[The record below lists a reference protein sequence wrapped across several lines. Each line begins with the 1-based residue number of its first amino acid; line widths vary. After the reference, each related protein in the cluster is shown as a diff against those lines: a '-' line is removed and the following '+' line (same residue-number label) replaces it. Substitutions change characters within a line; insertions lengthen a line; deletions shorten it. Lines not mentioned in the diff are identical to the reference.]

1 VGDRPW
7 VDPMLT
13 IREDRRALVRRI
25 EAARIVVGTVF
36 SLLAM
41 AYWYVQIAR
50 GEHYYAMSEN
60 NRIRSVRIMAPRG
73 YVLDRHGSIL
83 VDNQPG
89 YTLYLYRREA
99 KNLEASVEFAA
110 AVLKLPDDQVR
121 ARVERGLRDPEFLP
135 ITVAQ
140 NLGIEEVAAIQAR
153 APEHPEFVIA
163 VSQRRLYTLGT
174 AAAHALGYLSE
185 ASPEQI
191 KSGENEYR
199 LGDWMGQK
207 GIEGSYEKLLA
218 GVDGQRRVVVDSH
231 GREMA
236 EEERVEARPGQN
248 VFLTLDLDLQRI
260 AEDYFR
266 DKVGSAIAMDPK
278 TGEILT
284 LVSSPSYDPNWF
296 TRRVSAAE
304 WSSLLS
310 DSHTPLQNRAIQN
323 AFSPGSVFKIFLA
336 YGALAKGL
344 VDPEQQIFCPGHAIF
359 YGRTFHCHR
368 KEGHGWVN
376 LRNAIKMSCDVY
388 FYNLGRRLGIDRI
401 AEISR
406 AFGFGQPTG
415 VDLPFEKSGLVPS
428 EEWAREKRRARWY
441 PSETISVAIGQGPV
455 IVTPLQ
461 IARAL
466 SGLVS
471 GGRLPTPHLF
481 LASQDPRNGAPL
493 RYRVETREGL
503 PLEPSRAAI
512 VKNGMWAVLNEPGG
526 TAFASR
532 VPGLEAGG
540 KTGTAQV
547 IGREAVIRA
556 GVERKKLEDHAWFAG
571 FAPVEDPRLVVVVFV
586 ENGGHGGSAAAPLA
600 QRILAKFF
608 EKPQPHA
615 GFQAES
621 GLGTRDSGLEASAVA
636 GERGSANVRVP
647 RPGSPIPPP
656 ADSGGTR

>member
-1 VGDRPW
+1 
-7 VDPMLT
+7 MLK
-13 IREDRRALVRRI
+13 IREDRRALLRRI
-25 EAARIVVGTVF
+25 EAARIIVGSVF
-36 SLLAM
+36 ALLAV

-50 GEHYYAMSEN
+50 GEHYYTLSEN

-89 YTLYLYRREA
+89 YTLQLYRREA
-99 KNLEASVEFAA
+99 KNLEDSVDFAA
-110 AVLKLPDDQVR
+110 DVLKLPRDQVR
-121 ARVERGLRDPEFLP
+121 TRVERGLREPEFVP
-135 ITVAQ
+135 ITLGE
-140 NLGIEEVAAIQAR
+140 NLGVEDVAVIQAR
-153 APEHPEFVIA
+153 APEHPEFVIT

-185 ASPEQI
+185 ASPDQI
-191 KSGENEYR
+191 KNGENEYR

-207 GIEGSYEKLLA
+207 GVEGSYEKLLA

-231 GREMA
+231 GREIA
-236 EEERVEARPGQN
+236 EEERVESQPGQN

-266 DKVGSAIAMDPK
+266 DKVGSAVAMDPK
-278 TGEILT
+278 TGEILA

-344 VDPEQQIFCPGHAIF
+344 VDPDQKVFCPGHATF
-359 YGRTFHCHR
+359 YGRTFRCHK
-368 KEGHGWVN
+368 KEGHGWVD

-388 FYNLGRRLGIDRI
+388 FYNLGRRLGVDRI
-401 AEISR
+401 AEIARS
-406 AFGFGQPTG
+406 FGFGEPTG

-428 EEWAREKRRARWY
+428 EEWAREKRHARWY

-455 IVTPLQ
+455 LVTPLQ

-466 SGLVS
+466 SGLIS

-481 LASQDPRNGAPL
+481 LASQDPRNGSPL
-493 RYRVETREGL
+493 RYKVETKVGL
-503 PLEPSRAAI
+503 SLETSRAAI
-512 VKNGMWAVLNEPGG
+512 VKSGMWAVLNEPGG

-532 VPGLEAGG
+532 VPGLDAGG

-547 IGREAVIRA
+547 VGREAVIRV

-571 FAPVEDPRLVVVVFV
+571 FATVEDPRLVVVVFV

-600 QRILAKFF
+600 QQLLAKFF
-608 EKPQPHA
+608 GKTQPQRPVQAA
-615 GFQAES
+615 G
-621 GLGTRDSGLEASAVA
+621 TAS
-636 GERGSANVRVP
+636 SRVP
-647 RPGSPIPPP
+647 SPAGPPSPVP
-656 ADSGGTR
+656 APQSSGGAP

>member
-1 VGDRPW
+1 
-7 VDPMLT
+7 MLK

-25 EAARIVVGTVF
+25 ETSRIIVGSVF
-36 SLLAM
+36 AFLAT
-41 AYWYVQIAR
+41 AYWYVQIVR
-50 GEHYYAMSEN
+50 GEHYYALSEN

-99 KNLEASVEFAA
+99 KDLEASVDFAA
-110 AVLKLPDDQVR
+110 GVLKLPRDQVR
-121 ARVERGLRDPEFLP
+121 ARVDRGLRDPEFLP
-135 ITVAQ
+135 ITIAE
-140 NLGIEEVAAIQAR
+140 NLAIEDVAAIEAR
-153 APEHPEFVIA
+153 APEHPEFVITVA
-163 VSQRRLYTLGT
+163 QRRLYTLGT

-191 KSGENEYR
+191 RSGENEYR

-207 GIEGSYEKLLA
+207 GVEGSYEKLLA

-231 GREMA
+231 GREIT

-248 VFLTLDLDLQRI
+248 VFLTLDLELQRI
-260 AEDYFR
+260 AESYFQ
-266 DKVGSAIAMDPK
+266 DKVGSAVAMNPR
-278 TGEILT
+278 TGEILA

-296 TRRVSAAE
+296 TRRVSSSE
-304 WSSLLS
+304 WTGLLK
-310 DSHTPLQNRAIQN
+310 DPHTPLQNRAIQN

-344 VDPEQQIFCPGHAIF
+344 VDPEQQVFCPGHATF
-359 YGRTFHCHR
+359 YGRTFRCHK

-376 LRNAIKMSCDVY
+376 LRNAIKVSCDVY

-406 AFGFGQPTG
+406 DFGFGASTG
-415 VDLPFEKSGLVPS
+415 IDLPFEKTGLVPS
-428 EEWAREKRRARWY
+428 EEWARQKRHARWY

-455 IVTPLQ
+455 LVTPLQ

-466 SGLVS
+466 SCLVT

-493 RYRVETREGL
+493 RYQVETRAGL
-503 PLEPSRAAI
+503 PLEPAKAAI
-512 VKNGMWAVLNEPGG
+512 VKEGMWAVVNEPGG
-526 TAFASR
+526 TAFSSR
-532 VPGLEAGG
+532 VPGLDIGG

-547 IGREAVIRA
+547 IGREAVVRA
-556 GVERKKLEDHAWFAG
+556 GAEKKKLEDHAWFTG
-571 FAPVEDPRLVVVVFV
+571 FATVEDPRLVVVVFV
-586 ENGGHGGSAAAPLA
+586 ENGGHGGTVAAPLA
-600 QRILAKFF
+600 RQIFAKFF
-608 EKPQPHA
+608 GKTEGKPGLQA
-615 GFQAES
+615 GS
-621 GLGTRDSGLEASAVA
+621 GIGTGDSGLAEGKAI
-636 GERGSANVRVP
+636 VRVP
-647 RPGSPIPPP
+647 RPESRVPVP
-656 ADSGGTR
+656 AAPAGTP

>member
-1 VGDRPW
+1 
-7 VDPMLT
+7 MLR

-25 EAARIVVGTVF
+25 EASRIVVGAVF
-36 SLLAM
+36 AILVSS
-41 AYWYVQIAR
+41 YWYVQILR
-50 GEHYYAMSEN
+50 GEHYYALSES
-60 NRIRSVRIMAPRG
+60 NRIRSVRITAPRG

-89 YTLYLYRREA
+89 YTLHLYRREA
-99 KNLEASVEFAA
+99 KNLEDSVDFAA
-110 AVLKLPDDQVR
+110 AVMRLPREQVR
-121 ARVERGLRDPEFLP
+121 ARVGRGLRDPEFLP
-135 ITVAQ
+135 ILVGE
-140 NLGIEEVAAIQAR
+140 NLGVEEVAAIQAR
-153 APEHPEFVIA
+153 APEHPEFAIT

-191 KSGENEYR
+191 KNGESEYR

-231 GREMA
+231 GREIT

-260 AEDYFR
+260 AENYFR
-266 DKVGSAIAMDPK
+266 DKVGSAVAMDPK
-278 TGEILT
+278 TGEILA

-296 TRRVSAAE
+296 TRRVSAGE
-304 WSSLLS
+304 WAGLLS
-310 DSHTPLQNRAIQN
+310 DPHTPLQNRAIQN

-336 YGALAKGL
+336 YGALARGM
-344 VDPEQQIFCPGHAIF
+344 VDPEQQVYCPGQATF

-388 FYNLGRRLGIDRI
+388 FYNLGRRLGIDGI
-401 AEISR
+401 ASISR
-406 AFGFGQPTG
+406 SFGFGEPTG
-415 VDLPFEKSGLVPS
+415 IDLPFEKSGLVPS
-428 EEWAREKRRARWY
+428 EEWARSKRHARWY

-455 IVTPLQ
+455 LVTPLQ

-466 SGLVS
+466 SGLVTE
-471 GGRLPTPHLF
+471 GRLPTPHLF
-481 LASQDPRNGAPL
+481 LASQDPRDGSPL
-493 RYRVETREGL
+493 RYRVETREGI
-503 PLEPSRAAI
+503 PLEAARAAI
-512 VKNGMWAVLNEPGG
+512 VKNGMWAVVNEPGG

-532 VPGLEAGG
+532 VPGLETGG

-556 GVERKKLEDHAWFAG
+556 GVEKKKLEDHAWFVG
-571 FAPVEDPRLVVVVFV
+571 FATLEDPRLVVVVFV
-586 ENGGHGGSAAAPLA
+586 ENGGHGGTAAAPLA
-600 QRILAKFF
+600 QQMLARFF
-608 EKPQPHA
+608 GKSLGA
-615 GFQAES
+615 S
-621 GLGTRDSGLEASAVA
+621 GAAKIAAASGVPEIGNRKSETEATIF
-636 GERGSANVRVP
+636 RF
-647 RPGSPIPPP
+647 PIPDSRFP
-656 ADSGGTR
+656 ARRPS